1 MNPTQHEMRARN
13 SCQRQSASARHGR
26 CATATT
32 NERRSR
38 QQGRR
43 AGPVQGVRFLS
54 SRSAGPGPSRAHR
67 LLSITNQSI
76 IRTGRAPTSLYKCM
90 QGERRSVRRRPA
102 WCLVRAGGLVSGGV
116 VRAVPSGSS
125 IRTPG
130 PSCSF
135 GPAAAADVAGSAAH
149 GLGRRLAPAGPAVRL
164 GSAPAAG
171 AEETGGWFPCAARR
185 LSSGGEIEAG
195 RCTLECSRGVRR
207 ARGREETSLSP
218 GCARGCSCSC
228 SCAPAGSRTKLVASR
243 VTSSSRAIRG
253 RGQAGGPRHRQQRW
267 HCLAVRPVRRARI
280 AYVGDWP
287 DVPGHARVAAACGD
301 TCWWWCRGAGEVGHA
316 KSCATWLVGWGRWDA
331 ERACFRKALCLEIR
345 TVLHLGLCCWATAC
359 LDVRGACLTS
369 TVAVSAL

>member
-1 MNPTQHEMRARN
+1 MMQRCAPEIPVKGSQPVRVTAGAR
-13 SCQRQSASARHGR
+13 QRQRMNADPGSKAGALVQSKASISCHPDPPVPVLPVLTGSSQSQINQSSEPDARLLRFTSVCRVSVDR
-26 CATATT
+26 CAA
-32 NERRSR
+32 
-38 QQGRR
+38 GRR
-43 AGPVQGVRFLS
+43 GAWCALVAWSPAAWCAPSHQDPVSGHPDLPARSGPARPPTWRVR
-54 SRSAGPGPSRAHR
+54 P
-67 LLSITNQSI
+67 
-76 IRTGRAPTSLYKCM
+76 RTG
-90 QGERRSVRRRPA
+90 SV
-102 WCLVRAGGLVSGGV
+102 GV
-116 VRAVPSGSS
+116 LP
-125 IRTPG
+125 P
-130 PSCSF
+130 P
-135 GPAAAADVAGSAAH
+135 
-149 GLGRRLAPAGPAVRL
+149 GPAVRL
-164 GSAPAAG
+164 GCAPAAG

-207 ARGREETSLSP
+207 
-218 GCARGCSCSC
+218 ARGCSCSC

-267 HCLAVRPVRRARI
+267 QCLAVRPVRRARI

-359 LDVRGACLTS
+359 LDVCGACLTS
-369 TVAVSAL
+369 TVAVSALR